1 VDKTSYDRD
10 EEGKLMT
17 EGKQLTRAQA
27 CVELWGRQQL
37 GKQDYLSP
45 DEPVPDYFTDRAAAA
60 GLARW
65 IKGQNIDTR
74 ESFQQYFAEL
84 VSGGADTRSVR
95 FFDALLATP
104 EQIALAACRT
114 FKIKVE

>member
-1 VDKTSYDRD
+1 MADNTK
-10 EEGKLMT
+10 
-17 EGKQLTRAQA
+17 LTRAQA
-27 CVELWGRQQL
+27 CAELWG
-37 GKQDYLSP
+37 KQFGQPGPSSTV
-45 DEPVPDYFTDRAAAA
+45 EPIPDYFTDRAAAA

-74 ESFQQYFAEL
+74 ESFQQHFAEL
-84 VSGGADTRSVR
+84 VSDGADSRSVR